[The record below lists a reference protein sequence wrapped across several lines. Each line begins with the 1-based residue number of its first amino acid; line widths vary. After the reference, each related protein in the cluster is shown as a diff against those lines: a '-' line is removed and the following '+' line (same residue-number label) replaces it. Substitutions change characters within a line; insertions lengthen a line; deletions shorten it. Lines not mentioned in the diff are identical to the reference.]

1 MITLMIHEVIRLE
14 VEEPEYLSASQ
25 VWVTDIKITD
35 SKNDKF
41 TINLFHDDE
50 HGTLT
55 KTTEG
60 H

>member
-1 MITLMIHEVIRLE
+1 MTTLMIHEVTRFE
-14 VEEPEYLSASQ
+14 VGEPKYLYDAQ

-35 SKNDKF
+35 SKNGEF
-41 TINLFHDDE
+41 IISLFHDDE
-50 HGTLT
+50 QTLT